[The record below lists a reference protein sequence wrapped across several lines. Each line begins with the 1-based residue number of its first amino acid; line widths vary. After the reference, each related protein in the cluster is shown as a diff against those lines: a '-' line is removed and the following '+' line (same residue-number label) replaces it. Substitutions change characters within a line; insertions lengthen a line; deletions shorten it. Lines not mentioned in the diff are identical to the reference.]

1 MFNFVDMSVSKIILI
16 SLTLSFV
23 FYAVSSFGLVEGSLK
38 TMLDFSVIATGS
50 VSVFAL
56 FSANKN
62 KEIDSEVEVIN
73 A

>member
-1 MFNFVDMSVSKIILI
+1 M
-16 SLTLSFV
+16 
-23 FYAVSSFGLVEGSLK
+23 SSFELVEGSLK

-56 FSANKN
+56 ISANKN